1 MTQALLKAKRRSS
14 CTTIQKEVA
23 LISCTTIQKEVA
35 LINDSPKKKKDMTKL
50 FHDYIHMRQAKVDYL
65 FDLDSQLNLI
75 STQLV

>member
-1 MTQALLKAKRRSS
+1 MPQALLKAKRISS

-23 LISCTTIQKEVA
+23 LINE
-35 LINDSPKKKKDMTKL
+35 SPKKKKDMTKL

>member
-1 MTQALLKAKRRSS
+1 MPQALLKDKRRSS

-35 LINDSPKKKKDMTKL
+35 LINDIPKKKKDMTKL

>member
-1 MTQALLKAKRRSS
+1 
-14 CTTIQKEVA
+14 
-23 LISCTTIQKEVA
+23 
-35 LINDSPKKKKDMTKL
+35 MTKL